1 MKNHT
6 HENINSK
13 SAGFEPANPERF
25 EAARKSTWISIFIN
39 LLLAALQVVAGYFG
53 RSQSLMADGLH
64 SLSDLLSDI
73 MVLFA
78 NRHGNRHADA
88 EHPYGH
94 ARVETAA
101 TLILGVALAGLGVAL
116 LIAAGMR
123 LQHPEQMQAV
133 HPLTFW
139 IALIAL
145 VAKEGMF
152 RYMLAVA
159 KRVRSQMLIANCLAR
174 PFRRSFLAGRTDWYC
189 R

>member
-94 ARVETAA
+94 ARVE
-101 TLILGVALAGLGVAL
+101 
-116 LIAAGMR
+116 
-123 LQHPEQMQAV
+123 
-133 HPLTFW
+133 
-139 IALIAL
+139 
-145 VAKEGMF
+145 
-152 RYMLAVA
+152 
-159 KRVRSQMLIANCLAR
+159 NCRHAYSR
-174 PFRRSFLAGRTDWYC
+174 CGIGGTGC
-189 R
+189 GHC